1 MAYDRETWDEIREK
15 IQAGMKPGQLAKIY
29 KPISRQAIDK
39 KAREH
44 GWFNHRTEIDQ
55 RAIDKADGLRAGQS
69 VEEASY
75 AIESASNE
83 RAILILK
90 HRQQWAEIDEFRTAS
105 ILAARDAMKA
115 RTHTEKMKGFA
126 EANALIGFYTRH
138 ANALSF
144 GQEGQRR
151 AYGFDYK
158 LQRNDDADEAAE
170 TETRWALLDALD
182 ESERTESPMIEGE
195 ATEIRG

>member
-1 MAYDRETWDEIREK
+1 
-15 IQAGMKPGQLAKIY
+15 MK
-29 KPISRQAIDK
+29 
-39 KAREH
+39 
-44 GWFNHRTEIDQ
+44 
-55 RAIDKADGLRAGQS
+55 AGQS

-115 RTHTEKMKGFA
+115 KETHTEKMKGFA

-170 TETRWALLDALD
+170 NEVRRALLDALD
-182 ESERTESPMIEGE
+182 ESERTKSPMIEGE
-195 ATEIRG
+195 AMEIRG